1 VPNICCYER
10 KPYAINTTISSIMS
24 EDGCAKAS
32 IDCVKETSGNAK
44 TVLNVEDY
52 CGDYAKNEQLEEIKK
67 NETQVEYKDKNAETE
82 DEKEV
87 LFIGP
92 GQGSD
97 GKAEVLSLPDLTPM
111 DLNLPAFPDGEFS
124 NYVGR
129 YTSDGLHMCG
139 GSITYS
145 TASCYLLTTRG
156 YEDMPRMMTQRD
168 SAASIE
174 TPLGWWVTGGYDLRF
189 TNLDTTELWTNNQWQ
204 EHVRLP
210 EPMEG
215 HCMTR
220 VNQSHILMTGGGT
233 TGYRSSSS
241 YLYSEET
248 GFTKIEDMKTR
259 RRRHGCSV
267 IDDNVVFVAGGT
279 GKSDEITEY
288 LDLTT
293 LTWSNGPELPSFP
306 GWDTKMIG
314 SLLLGDNKIFK
325 LVEQQTSSEKQWQW
339 VEVGELKNKDW
350 LNNNRKLFNS
360 FVISENF
367 CN

>member
-1 VPNICCYER
+1 LDTDPRVLLIGPPGYR
-10 KPYAINTTISSIMS
+10 PYGKS
-24 EDGCAKAS
+24 
-32 IDCVKETSGNAK
+32 
-44 TVLNVEDY
+44 
-52 CGDYAKNEQLEEIKK
+52 
-67 NETQVEYKDKNAETE
+67 
-82 DEKEV
+82 EV
-87 LFIGP
+87 LR
-92 GQGSD
+92 
-97 GKAEVLSLPDLTPM
+97 LPDLTYLDC
-111 DLNLPAFPDGEFS
+111 DLPVFPGGYYKD
-124 NYVGR
+124 YVGR
-129 YTSDGLHMCG
+129 PTSDGIHMCG
-139 GSITYS
+139 GYTSHHITS
-145 TASCYLLTTRG
+145 SCYLLTTRG
-156 YEDMPRMMTQRD
+156 YKDMPPLLTKRQHA
-168 SAASIE
+168 SSIE
-174 TPLGWWVTGGYDLRF
+174 TPLGWWVTGGYEENEISMKDEII
-189 TNLDTTELWTNNQWQ
+189 DTTELWINNQWQ

-220 VNQSHILMTGGGT
+220 VNQSHILITGGGT

-259 RRRHGCSV
+259 RSGHGCSV

-279 GKSDEITEY
+279 GGRDLITEY

-339 VEVGELKNKDW
+339 VEVGELKNKKDW
-350 LNNNRKLFNS
+350 LNNNRNLFNS
-360 FVISENF
+360 FAISENF

>member
-10 KPYAINTTISSIMS
+10 KPYTINTTISSIMS

-67 NETQVEYKDKNAETE
+67 NETPVEYKDKNAETE

-92 GQGSD
+92 GKESY
-97 GKAEVLSLPDLTPM
+97 GKSEVLSLPDLTPL
-111 DLNLPAFPDGEFS
+111 DLNLPVFQDGE
-124 NYVGR
+124 NYGYVGR
-129 YTSDGLHMCG
+129 YTGDGLHMCG
-139 GSITYS
+139 GVIYLYS
-145 TASCYLLTTRG
+145 TSSCYLLSARG
-156 YEDMPRMMTQRD
+156 YEDMPRMLNQRG

-204 EHVRLP
+204 AHVRLP

-220 VNQSHILMTGGGT
+220 VNQSHILLTGGYPDT
-233 TGYRSSSS
+233 RTSS

-259 RRRHGCSV
+259 RSGHGCSV

-279 GKSDEITEY
+279 GGRDLITEY

-339 VEVGELKNKDW
+339 VEVGELKNKKDW
-350 LNNNRKLFNS
+350 LNNNRNLFNS
-360 FVISENF
+360 FAISENF